1 MEIVGFSFCGTK
13 FYQLL
18 LPLLQLQMR
27 IPVAKYKIVLVQI
40 LFTVEHRGRS
50 INDFCSHLQ
59 QVILTLGNQ
68 LELPKFKNTK
78 FLAIKAILF
87 ERVSNYVGIIK
98 DAEMTDIEMISKNVL
113 YDGLLMWFKGH
124 SDDISRV

>member
-18 LPLLQLQMR
+18 FPLLQLQMR

-59 QVILTLGNQ
+59 QVILTLGHQ
-68 LELPKFKNTK
+68 LELPKFKNTE
-78 FLAIKAILF
+78 FLAIKAIL
-87 ERVSNYVGIIK
+87 SDKGI
-98 DAEMTDIEMISKNVL
+98 L
-113 YDGLLMWFKGH
+113 CC
-124 SDDISRV
+124 R

>member
-68 LELPKFKNTK
+68 LELPKFKNTE
-78 FLAIKAILF
+78 FLAIKAVLF
-87 ERVSNYVGIIK
+87 KRASNIVDIIK
-98 DAEMTDIEMISKNVL
+98 DAKLTDIEMISKNVL
-113 YDGLLMWFKGH
+113 YDGLLVWFKGH
-124 SDDISRV
+124 YDDISRV